1 MIQVNMHEAKTNL
14 SRLIQQ
20 VIDGE
25 EVVIA
30 KDHHPVVKLVLLEE
44 RKPQRRLGTAAGLIQ
59 IAHDYTEPVEELE
72 DYLL

>member
-1 MIQVNMHEAKTNL
+1 MIQVNIHEAKTNL

-30 KDHHPVVKLVLLEE
+30 KDHRPVVKLVALASQ
-44 RKPQRRLGTAAGLIQ
+44 KPVRRLGSAAGLIQ
-59 IAHDYTEPVEELE
+59 ISGDFSEPLPELE